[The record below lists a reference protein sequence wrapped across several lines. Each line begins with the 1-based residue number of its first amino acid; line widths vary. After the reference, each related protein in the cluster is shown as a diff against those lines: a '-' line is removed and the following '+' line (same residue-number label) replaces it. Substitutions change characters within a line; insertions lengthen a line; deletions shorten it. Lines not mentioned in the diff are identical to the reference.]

1 MAVPIDTCP
10 KCGSGV
16 HNEGGWPA
24 WCPVCEWGLPEI
36 SESQAGGRWERWR
49 ARRMHARVLA
59 NHARLLGTDLHASG
73 ARRLVG
79 GVLALLVH
87 AVTVALVIVAGWLWT
102 TPAFVVAKV
111 IGSVLLLSIAWEV
124 RPRLGR
130 TPEGDNVLTR
140 ATAPGCF
147 AVIDAVGR
155 ATGSRAPDHLV
166 VSPEFNAS
174 VGRAGW
180 RGRRVFIV
188 GLPLWEA
195 LDDPQRIATLG
206 HECGHEV
213 NGDIRSTVLVGTAIE
228 SLHRWAWLLRPDVR
242 ATRRRSSVGA
252 GGATTSLLLIA
263 EYLVP
268 LVLLPLSVTVGLLA
282 VGLARIGAR
291 SGQRAEYRAD
301 ALAAVAAGT
310 DAAVSTLDQFFGAD
324 QCMQAMLV
332 AFRGDRDADVW
343 AAERRFLQAVT
354 PAQRERWRR
363 LAAREQHRTDASHP
377 PTLLRQEMLLS
388 RPSVAAKVDLA
399 PGMLAAMT
407 DELTAFEPQMA
418 RRLRDAADV
427 S

>member
-1 MAVPIDTCP
+1 M
-10 KCGSGV
+10 
-16 HNEGGWPA
+16 
-24 WCPVCEWGLPEI
+24 
-36 SESQAGGRWERWR
+36 
-49 ARRMHARVLA
+49 
-59 NHARLLGTDLHASG
+59 
-73 ARRLVG
+73 
-79 GVLALLVH
+79 
-87 AVTVALVIVAGWLWT
+87 
-102 TPAFVVAKV
+102 
-111 IGSVLLLSIAWEV
+111 
-124 RPRLGR
+124 
-130 TPEGDNVLTR
+130 LTR
-140 ATAPGCF
+140 KTAPGCF
-147 AVIDAVGR
+147 AVLDEVAR
-155 ATGSRAPDHLV
+155 ATGSRAPDYLV

-180 RGRRVFIV
+180 RGRRVFTV

-195 LDDPQRIATLG
+195 LDDRQRIAVLG

-228 SLHRWAWLLRPDVR
+228 SLHRWAWLLRPDMR
-242 ATRRRSSVGA
+242 APRRRWTVGA
-252 GGATTSLLLIA
+252 SGSTMSLFVIA

-282 VGLARIGAR
+282 VGLARIAAR

-310 DAAVSTLDQFFGAD
+310 DAAVSTLDEFFGAD
-324 QCMQAMLV
+324 QCMHAMLV

-377 PTLLRQEMLLS
+377 PTLLRQEMLRS
-388 RPSVAAKVDLA
+388 RPKVAAKVDLQ
-399 PGMLAAMT
+399 PHMLAAMSG
-407 DELTAFEPQMA
+407 ELNAFAPEMA

-427 S
+427 G